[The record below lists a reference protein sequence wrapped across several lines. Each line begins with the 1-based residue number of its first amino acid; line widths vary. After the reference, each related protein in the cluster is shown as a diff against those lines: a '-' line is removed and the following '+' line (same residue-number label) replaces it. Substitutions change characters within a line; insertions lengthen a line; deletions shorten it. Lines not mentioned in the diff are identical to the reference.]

1 MTSLLISQ
9 PKTASHITP
18 QGHPERPER
27 LIAVADALSQPQFSQ
42 LKREIAHTADLSLG
56 TLVHDKSVL
65 NSIQMARPAEG
76 IGQID
81 GDTFV
86 SPGSLD
92 AAGTALGAAMRA
104 LEAVVMGEVDNAFC
118 AIRPPGHHAEAKRP
132 MGFCLLNTIAITARL
147 AQQMY
152 GAERIAIVDFD
163 VHHGNGTQDI
173 FYNDKSV
180 FYASSHQMPLFPGT
194 GTSDETGVGNIF
206 NAPLEAN
213 GTGEEMRQAY
223 NDLILP
229 ALHNFA
235 PDLILLSAGF
245 DAHKRDPLANLN
257 WTNNDFGWV
266 TGKLMDMADKHCDNR
281 IVSLLEGGYDLEGL
295 AGGVSA
301 HVQMLERGTL

>member
-27 LIAVADALSQPQFSQ
+27 LTAVADALSQPQFSK
-42 LKREIAHTADLSLG
+42 LKRETARTADLSLG

-104 LEAVVMGEVDNAFC
+104 IEAVIMGEVDNAFC

-194 GTSDETGVGNIF
+194 GARDETGVGNIF
-206 NAPLEAN
+206 NAPLAAN
-213 GTGEEMRQAY
+213 GAGEEMREAY

-229 ALHNFA
+229 ALKNFS

-266 TGKLMDMADKHCDNR
+266 TGKLMDVADQHCENR

-301 HVQMLERGTL
+301 HVKMLERGTL